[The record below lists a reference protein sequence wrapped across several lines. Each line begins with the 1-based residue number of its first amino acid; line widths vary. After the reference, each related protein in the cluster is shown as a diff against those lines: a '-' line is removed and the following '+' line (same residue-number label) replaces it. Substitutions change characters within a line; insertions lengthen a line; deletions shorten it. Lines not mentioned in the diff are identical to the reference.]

1 MKACAVIL
9 FAVFSVAT
17 AGFSS
22 PAPTNRTTV
31 ARFIVFNFG
40 GNVRAQDFADIS
52 QAFTNSTE
60 QTIAVGVGAIF
71 SYLRASSASVEQ
83 DLRDFLRLSELHDL
97 PVVVQL
103 DGEQWWE
110 ARPDL
115 WNWWDESKPGYNP
128 SNRFNV
134 EWGGWQPA
142 DAVRIAWRDWGRIIR
157 VLPPPN
163 LMSPTYRAACHAEMT
178 RLVPVILD
186 WWRDLPAA
194 KRWLLIGIKLGWE
207 SAIGVNAWY
216 YPDGNKLAEQPA
228 SNDPTN
234 GVQGNLVPAR
244 GVAQIGYA
252 AVQTA
257 GLRAE
262 GGITEADLA
271 EVVRRH
277 LEDLSRAAA
286 NLGVPREKLF
296 THSGGWKENELLY
309 GAAVNQFS
317 CPGWSFY
324 RHAADPRQDV
334 GVQAALSRSDAP
346 YWAAVEWLYQGRN
359 EIAPW
364 SQALENVLREP
375 RCRFLCIYNW
385 ENIRQNQTA
394 QAAVR
399 QVLARSR
406 TVPK

>member
-1 MKACAVIL
+1 LSAIIL
-9 FAVFSVAT
+9 FAAFSGLP

-22 PAPTNRTTV
+22 PAPVNRPPPV
-31 ARFIVFNFG
+31 QFIVLNLG
-40 GNVRAQDFADIS
+40 GNAMAQDFADIS
-52 QAFTNSTE
+52 HAFTNSGE

-83 DLRDFLRLSELHDL
+83 ALREFLRLSELHNL
-97 PVVVQL
+97 PIVVQL

-115 WNWWDESKPGYNP
+115 WNWWDETKPGFNP

-134 EWGGWQPA
+134 EWSGWQPA
-142 DAVRIAWRDWGRIIR
+142 DAVRIAWRNWGRIIR

-163 LMSPTYRAACHAEMT
+163 LMSPAYRAACQTEMN
-178 RLVPVILD
+178 RLVPVILA
-186 WWRDLPAA
+186 WWRGLPAA
-194 KRWLLIGIKLGWE
+194 KRGLLIGIKVGWE
-207 SAIGVNAWY
+207 SSIGVNAWY
-216 YPDGNKLAEQPA
+216 YPDGNRLADQPV

-234 GVQGNLVPAR
+234 GVKGSLVPAR

-252 AVQTA
+252 AVKTA

-262 GGITEADLA
+262 GDITEADLA

-277 LEDLSRAAA
+277 LAELSRDAAK
-286 NLGVPREKLF
+286 LGVPREKLF
-296 THSGGWKENELLY
+296 THVGGWKENELLY
-309 GAAVNQFS
+309 AAAVNPFS

-334 GVQAALSRSDAP
+334 GVQTALSHSDAP
-346 YWAAVEWLYQGRN
+346 AWAAVEWLYRGPN
-359 EIAPW
+359 EIEPW
-364 SQALENVLREP
+364 GRALENVFGDP
-375 RCRFLCIYNW
+375 RCRFLCLYNW
-385 ENIRQNQTA
+385 ENIQKNQTA

-399 QVLARSR
+399 QVMIRSR
-406 TVPK
+406 TTPK